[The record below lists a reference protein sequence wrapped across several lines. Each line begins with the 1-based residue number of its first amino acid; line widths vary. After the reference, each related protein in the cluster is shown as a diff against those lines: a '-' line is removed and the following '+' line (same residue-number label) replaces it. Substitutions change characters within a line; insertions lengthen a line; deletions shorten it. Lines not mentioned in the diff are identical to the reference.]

1 MLDIYTWAQGSALQS
16 LLGSIIEHVRGFRLY
31 DIIGRPVRKA
41 LTISSRTTS
50 RFTHRSISH
59 PQCIAKRIQ
68 TLILDSWR
76 SPYAIRI
83 VILVIFS
90 RKSSSLRRDRLGFG
104 LARFPSSVG
113 ISVSYLV
120 FTDDKVGSWW
130 YDWGTLWAV
139 PGNMMMRG
147 CGGMMIKVPLEMISE
162 FVTMMYYGDAQRLL
176 GTRRGWTS
184 WLLKVY

>member
-50 RFTHRSISH
+50 RFTHGSISH

-120 FTDDKVGSWW
+120 FTDDKVGS
-130 YDWGTLWAV
+130 
-139 PGNMMMRG
+139 
-147 CGGMMIKVPLEMISE
+147 
-162 FVTMMYYGDAQRLL
+162 
-176 GTRRGWTS
+176 
-184 WLLKVY
+184 